1 MNKEKFRF
9 YFATIIVLIL
19 SAFLLYT
26 IYMFA
31 EGFFGGLLLYVVL
44 FPLYDLMIKKG
55 WGKKLSAW
63 IIVFI
68 SLFVIILPLLFLLGL
83 VGNELFSVFQDPNII
98 SDTSEM
104 VSKGITKIF
113 PGLSKEILAQQ
124 LIGFG
129 KLVSSLFL
137 NIALDIGDFIINL
150 IIALFLLFFMLTQGP
165 IYDKIKKVVP
175 FNEKN
180 SNELVDKLKDIS
192 YSTVFVG
199 GIIALIQGGLLAI
212 SFLIFGIQG
221 AFLWGFVTAILSFFP
236 VIGPPF
242 VWIPAAVIQFFQ
254 GDYRAGGGI
263 LIFGLILSNI
273 DNLIRPYLAEKISKI
288 HPLVSLVGIFVG
300 VLSFGVMGIFI
311 GPLLLALTI
320 LILRMF
326 EEEYYG

>member
-1 MNKEKFRF
+1 MENSNK
-9 YFATIIVLIL
+9 
-19 SAFLLYT
+19 
-26 IYMFA
+26 
-31 EGFFGGLLLYVVL
+31 
-44 FPLYDLMIKKG
+44 
-55 WGKKLSAW
+55 GK
-63 IIVFI
+63 
-68 SLFVIILPLLFLLGL
+68 
-83 VGNELFSVFQDPNII
+83 LFSEKP
-98 SDTSEM
+98 T
-104 VSKGITKIF
+104 IT
-113 PGLSKEILAQQ
+113 
-124 LIGFG
+124 
-129 KLVSSLFL
+129 
-137 NIALDIGDFIINL
+137 
-150 IIALFLLFFMLTQGP
+150 
-165 IYDKIKKVVP
+165 
-175 FNEKN
+175 
-180 SNELVDKLKDIS
+180 
-192 YSTVFVG
+192 
-199 GIIALIQGGLLAI
+199 